1 MTLATM
7 SFGNEPLID
16 RHAHHYLSELLG
28 PSDYLELL
36 RSAVVQLIDAAD
48 SLHQPLGRAELGAL
62 AHRIKGSMGSM
73 GLARLALVAAQVEG
87 RCKQDTNDAQ
97 NVLMLGGVIAETRR
111 VLESFLAQPL
121 FPHP

>member
-16 RHAHHYLSELLG
+16 RHVHHYLSELLG
-28 PSDYLELL
+28 PSDYLDLL
-36 RSAVVQLIDAAD
+36 RSAVVQLIDATD
-48 SLHQPLGRAELGAL
+48 CLHQPLGRAELAAL
-62 AHRIKGSMGSM
+62 AHRIKGSLGSM
-73 GLARLALVAAQVEG
+73 GLARLALIAAQVEG
-87 RCKQDTNDAQ
+87 RCKQELDDAQ
-97 NVLMLGGVIAETRR
+97 NVLLLDSVILETRR